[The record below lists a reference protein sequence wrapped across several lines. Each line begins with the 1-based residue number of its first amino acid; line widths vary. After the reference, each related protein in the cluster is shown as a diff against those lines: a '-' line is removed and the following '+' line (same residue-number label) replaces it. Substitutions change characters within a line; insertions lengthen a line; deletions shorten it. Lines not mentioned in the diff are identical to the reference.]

1 MFTGAATGGTVTP
14 VTIKEFPRTLAMG
27 TERARTP
34 PPDARLLRSPDDERV
49 ERMSEFQQE
58 IQIRLESA
66 TQSLHEAERDGD
78 DYLAQIRLGE
88 IESLTRLAQE
98 HGAVA

>member
-1 MFTGAATGGTVTP
+1 MFTVVATGRAATP
-14 VTIKEFPRTLAMG
+14 VTIKEFPRTLGVG

-34 PPDARLLRSPDDERV
+34 APEARLLLSPDDERV
-49 ERMSEFQQE
+49 VRMSEFQQE

>member
-1 MFTGAATGGTVTP
+1 MG
-14 VTIKEFPRTLAMG
+14 FPSTDFVGRD
-27 TERARTP
+27 RAR
-34 PPDARLLRSPDDERV
+34 SPVSPGDERV
-49 ERMSEFQQE
+49 VRMSEFQHE

-98 HGAVA
+98 HEAVA